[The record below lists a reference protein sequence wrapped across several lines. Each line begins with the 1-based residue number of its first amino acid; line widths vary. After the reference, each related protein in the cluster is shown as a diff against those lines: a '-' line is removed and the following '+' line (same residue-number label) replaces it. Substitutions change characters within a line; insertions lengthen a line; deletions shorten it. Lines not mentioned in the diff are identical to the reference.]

1 MTFGRCSCCIG
12 SNPMRTFL
20 SLPWKILALILGALL
35 FMTVIL
41 TSFALVKMEQDF
53 RLQQEKQRQLRQQQ
67 FEHLNLLLE
76 SQLRSWLESFT
87 DLVQIREQPDF
98 IQFAG
103 ELARHFETIALHL
116 NVEQLWLFDQKGAV
130 LYTSGSHI
138 PVRVRQAVN
147 QVLLELQPYS
157 EITCTEHC
165 SKLVLVPVQNQA
177 GDIAVVALSTTLL
190 DVLSSLKQGVG
201 SDVAI
206 VRIDGDLQRPA
217 KELRL
222 LSLSNASRMSSVFS
236 ALPAEATVSQAIES
250 GLPIEID
257 DQHYLISFLPL
268 LSNGQS
274 YYLALIDDTN
284 KFANTKAA
292 YKLQMVGFAIFCFGL
307 LAIVIYF
314 STLRLSRRLLTM
326 AEHLPLLAQKK
337 FVEFRERSQTKPL
350 FFRDELDVLGSAANQ
365 LSTELEQLHQKIEQ
379 NTRELENIAMYD
391 LLTGLPNR
399 NMLQYQLKKSLA
411 ALERNQGQVAVLFL
425 DLDDFKKINDSLG
438 HAYGDK
444 LLVEAARRLRACLR
458 QTDMACRFG
467 GDEFV
472 VVLTDTSVGDYPK
485 EVAQKILNIFK
496 APIELSGRQFYMST
510 SIGLT
515 TTITADSTTDELIR
529 QADMA
534 MYDAKEQG
542 GADVHSYDL
551 QMFQRLSKRLQLES
565 EIEEAILRKQF
576 NLVLQP
582 QVDLASGK
590 LCGFEALLRWQHPQR
605 GIVSPDDFIDM
616 LENSSQMVELGY
628 WVFRRSF
635 ELAKLIMLQ
644 GFPNIRIAINLS
656 ASQFLDP
663 NLGCVLREL
672 LAEFQLN
679 ARHFELELTERTLV
693 KDFDVTLQCMNELKE
708 IGFIFAIDDF
718 GTGYSSLSYLKQ
730 MPVDIIKIDKS
741 FVFGMLENH
750 ADFQIITSTIAMVHA
765 LDLTVVAEGVENRA
779 QYQVLK
785 EQRCDIAQGYFFAK
799 PMTEEQLISFLR
811 NYPMSLVV

>member
-1 MTFGRCSCCIG
+1 MTFGRYNFCIG
-12 SNPMRTFL
+12 SNVMRTFL

-53 RLQQEKQRQLRQQQ
+53 RLQQEKQLQIRQQQ
-67 FEHLNLLLE
+67 FEHLNMLLE
-76 SQLRSWLESFT
+76 SQLRSWVESFT
-87 DLVQIREQPDF
+87 DLVRIRDQPDF
-98 IQFAG
+98 VQFSK
-103 ELARHFETIALHL
+103 ELAQHFETISLHL

-130 LYTSGSHI
+130 LYASGSQL
-138 PVRVRQAVN
+138 PVRVRQSVN

-157 EITCTEHC
+157 EITCTDHC
-165 SKLVLVPVQNQA
+165 SKLVLVPIQNQA

-236 ALPAEATVSQAIES
+236 ALPAEATVSQAIER

-257 DQHYLISFLPL
+257 NQHYLISFLPL
-268 LSNGQS
+268 LSNGQG

-292 YKLQMVGFAIFCFGL
+292 YKIQMVGFAIFCFGL

-314 STLRLSRRLLTM
+314 STLRLSRRLLTL
-326 AEHLPLLAQKK
+326 AEHLPLLAQKQ
-337 FVEFRERSQTKPL
+337 FAEFRERSQTKPL
-350 FFRDELDVLGSAANQ
+350 IFRDELDVLGAAANQ
-365 LSTELEQLHQKIEQ
+365 LSTELEQLHQQIEQ

-411 ALERNQGQVAVLFL
+411 ALERKQGQVAVLFL

-444 LLVEAARRLRACLR
+444 LLIEAARRLRACIR

-472 VVLTDTSVGDYPK
+472 VVLNDGEAGDYPAQ
-485 EVAQKILNIFK
+485 VARKILASFK
-496 APIELSGRQFYMST
+496 LPIELSDRQFYIST

-515 TTITADSTTDELIR
+515 TTSNADSTTDDLIR

-542 GADVHSYDL
+542 GADFHHYDL

-565 EIEEAILRKQF
+565 EIKEAIQLKQF

-582 QVDLASGK
+582 QIALSSGK

-616 LENSSQMVELGY
+616 LENSSQMIELGY

-635 ELAKLIMLQ
+635 ELAQMIIQQ
-644 GFPNIRIAINLS
+644 GFADIRLAINLS

-663 NLGCVLREL
+663 NLGKVLRDL
-672 LAEFQLN
+672 LSEFQLS

-693 KDFDVTLQCMNELKE
+693 KDFEVTLQSMNELKE
-708 IGFIFAIDDF
+708 LGFHFAIDDF

-741 FVFGMLENH
+741 FVFGMLEND

-779 QYQVLK
+779 QLQVLK
-785 EQRCDIAQGYFFAK
+785 EHQCDFAQGYFFAK
-799 PMTEEQLISFLR
+799 PMNEEQLQSFLR
-811 NYPMSLVV
+811 NYPMSLLS

>member
-1 MTFGRCSCCIG
+1 
-12 SNPMRTFL
+12 MRTFL

-98 IQFAG
+98 VQFAG

-157 EITCTEHC
+157 EITCTDHC

-411 ALERNQGQVAVLFL
+411 ALERNHGQVAVLFL

-472 VVLTDTSVGDYPK
+472 VVLTDTTAGNYPK

-708 IGFIFAIDDF
+708 MGFIFAIDDF

-785 EQRCDIAQGYFFAK
+785 EQHCDIAQGYFFAK

>member
-98 IQFAG
+98 VQFAG

-157 EITCTEHC
+157 EITCTDHC

-411 ALERNQGQVAVLFL
+411 ALERNHGQVAVLFL

-472 VVLTDTSVGDYPK
+472 VVLTDTTAGNYPK

-582 QVDLASGK
+582 QVDLATGK

-708 IGFIFAIDDF
+708 MGFIFAIDDF

-785 EQRCDIAQGYFFAK
+785 EQHCDIAQGYFFAK

>member
-1 MTFGRCSCCIG
+1 
-12 SNPMRTFL
+12 MRTFL

-98 IQFAG
+98 VQFAG

-157 EITCTEHC
+157 EITCTDHC

-411 ALERNQGQVAVLFL
+411 ALERNHGQVAVLFL

-472 VVLTDTSVGDYPK
+472 VVLTDTTAGNYPK

-496 APIELSGRQFYMST
+496 APIELSGRQFYIST

-708 IGFIFAIDDF
+708 MGFIFAIDDF

-785 EQRCDIAQGYFFAK
+785 EQHCDIAQGYFFAK

>member
-1 MTFGRCSCCIG
+1 
-12 SNPMRTFL
+12 MRTFL

-98 IQFAG
+98 VQFAG

-157 EITCTEHC
+157 EITCTDHC

-257 DQHYLISFLPL
+257 DQHFLISFLPL

-411 ALERNQGQVAVLFL
+411 ALERNHGQVAVLFL

-472 VVLTDTSVGDYPK
+472 VVLTDTTAGNYPK

-708 IGFIFAIDDF
+708 MGFIFAIDDF

-785 EQRCDIAQGYFFAK
+785 EQHCDIAQGYFFAK

>member
-1 MTFGRCSCCIG
+1 
-12 SNPMRTFL
+12 MRTFL

-53 RLQQEKQRQLRQQQ
+53 RLQQEKQRQLRQHQ

-708 IGFIFAIDDF
+708 MGFIFAIDDF

>member
-1 MTFGRCSCCIG
+1 
-12 SNPMRTFL
+12 MRTFL

-98 IQFAG
+98 VQFAG

-157 EITCTEHC
+157 EITCTDHC

-411 ALERNQGQVAVLFL
+411 ALERNHGQVAVLFL

-472 VVLTDTSVGDYPK
+472 VVLTDTTAGNYPK

-582 QVDLASGK
+582 QVDLATGK

-708 IGFIFAIDDF
+708 MGFIFAIDDF

-785 EQRCDIAQGYFFAK
+785 EQHCDIAQGYFFAK

>member
-1 MTFGRCSCCIG
+1 
-12 SNPMRTFL
+12 MRTFL

-98 IQFAG
+98 VQFAG

-157 EITCTEHC
+157 EITCTDHC

-411 ALERNQGQVAVLFL
+411 ALERNHGQVAVLFL

-472 VVLTDTSVGDYPK
+472 VVLTDTTAGNYPK
-485 EVAQKILNIFK
+485 EVAQKILNTFK
-496 APIELSGRQFYMST
+496 APIELSGRQFYIST

-582 QVDLASGK
+582 QVDLATGK

-708 IGFIFAIDDF
+708 MGFIFAIDDF

-785 EQRCDIAQGYFFAK
+785 EQHCDIAQGYFFAK

>member
-98 IQFAG
+98 VQFAG

-157 EITCTEHC
+157 EITCTDHC

-411 ALERNQGQVAVLFL
+411 ALERNHGQVAVLFL

-472 VVLTDTSVGDYPK
+472 VVLTDTTAGNYPK
-485 EVAQKILNIFK
+485 EVAQKILNTFK
-496 APIELSGRQFYMST
+496 APIELSGRQFYIST

-582 QVDLASGK
+582 QVDLATGK

-708 IGFIFAIDDF
+708 MGFIFAIDDF

-785 EQRCDIAQGYFFAK
+785 EQHCDIAQGYFFAK